1 MPGGSCKECEEAA
14 RGLYCATGCSTQ
26 GRLGTQGRGNG
37 CRIAW
42 LRRGIIHRLGV
53 TRLFKE

>member
-1 MPGGSCKECEEAA
+1 MPGGYVAGHPCGRVPGVRPA
-14 RGLYCATGCSTQ
+14 RQAS
-26 GRLGTQGRGNG
+26 RGNG